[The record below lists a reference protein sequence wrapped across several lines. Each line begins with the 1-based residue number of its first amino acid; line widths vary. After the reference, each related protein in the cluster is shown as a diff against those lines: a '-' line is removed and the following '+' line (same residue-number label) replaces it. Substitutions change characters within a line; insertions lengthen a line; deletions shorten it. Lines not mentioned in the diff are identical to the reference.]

1 MASQPFIADLH
12 TRAFIRARDAAQ
24 RLDTVCTEA
33 IREGKQSMSVLGKID
48 ALTSAATDFNQTTPA
63 VLDGIAAKIAV
74 ATQKRDELAAKHHA
88 YYDGIIK
95 GVDDSIAVVD
105 RLSNVPLGDGSAS

>member
-12 TRAFIRARDAAQ
+12 TRAFLRARDAAQ
-24 RLDTVCTEA
+24 KLDTVCTEA
-33 IREGKQSMSVLGKID
+33 VREGKQIMSVLGKID
-48 ALTSAATDFNQTTPA
+48 ALTADATEFNQTTPA

-74 ATQKRDELAAKHHA
+74 ARSKRDELAAKHHA

-95 GVDDSIAVVD
+95 GADESIAVVD